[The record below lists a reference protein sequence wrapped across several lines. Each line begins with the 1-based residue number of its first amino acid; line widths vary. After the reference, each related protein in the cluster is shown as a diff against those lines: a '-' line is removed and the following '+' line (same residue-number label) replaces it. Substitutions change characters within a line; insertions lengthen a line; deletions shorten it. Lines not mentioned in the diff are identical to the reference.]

1 MLRLSIMRAGGMS
14 ILRGFWRHE
23 KGSSFES
30 TALLMSVIAVLSV
43 AAADLFHYAS
53 MKDGVLTRMV
63 SSMRSEVAQ
72 ASAHDGVGDDGLRG
86 PVDYTP
92 TGSIVGLRHPS
103 TLNPCTGQDK

>member
-1 MLRLSIMRAGGMS
+1 MS
-14 ILRGFWRHE
+14 ILRCFWRHE

-53 MKDGVLTRMV
+53 MKDGMLTRMV
-63 SSMRSEVAQ
+63 SAIRTEVAQ
-72 ASAHDGVGDDGLRG
+72 ASTHNGAEDDGLRG
-86 PVDYTP
+86 PVDYAP

-103 TLNPCTGQDK
+103 TLNPCTGEQK

>member
-1 MLRLSIMRAGGMS
+1 MS
-14 ILRGFWRHE
+14 ILRCFWRHE

-53 MKDGVLTRMV
+53 EKDGVLTRMV

-72 ASAHDGVGDDGLRG
+72 AGTHNGAEDQGLRG
-86 PVDYTP
+86 PVDYMP
-92 TGSIVGLRHPS
+92 TGTIMGLRHAS
-103 TLNPCTGQDK
+103 TLNPCTGEQK

>member
-1 MLRLSIMRAGGMS
+1 MRAGGMS

-53 MKDGVLTRMV
+53 MKDGVLTRLV

-72 ASAHDGVGDDGLRG
+72 AGTHNGTEDDGLRG

-92 TGSIVGLRHPS
+92 TGSIIGLRHPS
-103 TLNPCTGQDK
+103 TLNPCTGEQK